1 MVNSECD
8 RQFVIDEEGCTP
20 VEAARVCCE
29 RCPGATM
36 ASTRHIHRRRLLKA
50 ALFQPEH
57 AGQSGEHG
65 AADGAGSGAADGAG
79 AAGRAQ
85 PANGAQPADGARQ
98 AGGRRSAVG
107 QWTPTAYPAG
117 APAPAT
123 LHRAATGQVIDV
135 SPQVIVIGHDGGERR
150 FALTADATAW
160 RGVPLD
166 PSALSTGDEAVV
178 RLLPSRPGVA
188 DRVWANI
195 GRVTGTIMVRDG
207 DYLLVA
213 EGKTKKLQTVII
225 PPVARVRL
233 QVRFPT
239 LQPDP
244 RDRRDDHGLEL
255 LRFALG
261 DEQVIPVADHDRAGD
276 AADVGPDPVGNSRSR
291 RQQPD
296 DGLISGAQRRGI

>member
-85 PANGAQPADGARQ
+85 PANGAQPAGGA
-98 AGGRRSAVG
+98 
-107 QWTPTAYPAG
+107 
-117 APAPAT
+117 
-123 LHRAATGQVIDV
+123 
-135 SPQVIVIGHDGGERR
+135 RR

-178 RLLPSRPGVA
+178 RLLPSRPGLA

-225 PPVARVRL
+225 
-233 QVRFPT
+233 
-239 LQPDP
+239 
-244 RDRRDDHGLEL
+244 
-255 LRFALG
+255 
-261 DEQVIPVADHDRAGD
+261 
-276 AADVGPDPVGNSRSR
+276 
-291 RQQPD
+291 
-296 DGLISGAQRRGI
+296 